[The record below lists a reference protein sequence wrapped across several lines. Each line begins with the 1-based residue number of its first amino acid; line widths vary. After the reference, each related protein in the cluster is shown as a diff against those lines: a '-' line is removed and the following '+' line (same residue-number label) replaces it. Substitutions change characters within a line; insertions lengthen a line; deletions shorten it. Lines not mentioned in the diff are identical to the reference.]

1 MNDDARLEETVDR
14 VIEGGSVPSGA
25 DPAQGS
31 VEEAVAAAT
40 RALVGA
46 ETPPAGLRERL
57 RRDASVFAAAQAPSA
72 DVLSFPAAGNT
83 SRNPENAWFPRRAWG
98 WQIATAAAVVFA
110 AWTGFRSPTSIEPP
124 PPPASTLR
132 AAIAAAND
140 GVRAA
145 FVPGLASHASLEG
158 DVVWSTAKQDGFL
171 RLKGL
176 PANDPQR
183 SQYQLWIVDP
193 ERDAEFPVDGGVF
206 DIPPGSEEAVIRFQ
220 PRLPIGRPVAFV
232 ITQEIPGGV
241 VKSRN
246 PKPVAIAKI

>member
-1 MNDDARLEETVDR
+1 MNDDARLEQTVDR
-14 VIEGGSVPSGA
+14 VIAGESAPPGS
-25 DPAQGS
+25 DPAQAS
-31 VEEAVAAAT
+31 VEAAVAAAT
-40 RALVGA
+40 RAMVGS
-46 ETPPAGLRERL
+46 EPPPAGLRERL
-57 RRDASVFAAAQAPSA
+57 RRDAALFASAQQDPSR
-72 DVLSFPAAGNT
+72 VVSFPAAADAPPTRDNV
-83 SRNPENAWFPRRAWG
+83 WFPRRAWG
-98 WQIATAAAVVFA
+98 WQLAAAAAVAFGL
-110 AWTGFRSPTSIEPP
+110 WNGFRTPTVVQ
-124 PPPASTLR
+124 PPPASVLR
-132 AAIAAAND
+132 ESVAAAPD
-140 GVRAA
+140 GIRAP
-145 FVPGLASHASLEG
+145 FVPGLARYSNLDG
-158 DVVWSTAKQDGFL
+158 DVVWSSAKQDGFL
-171 RLKGL
+171 RLRGL

>member
-1 MNDDARLEETVDR
+1 MNDDAYLEESVDK
-14 VIEGGSVPSGA
+14 VTEGRTSSAGS
-25 DPAQGS
+25 DPKEAS

-40 RALVGA
+40 RALVGS
-46 ETPPAGLRERL
+46 ERPPAALRERL
-57 RRDASVFAAAQAPSA
+57 RRDAALFAAKPA
-72 DVLSFPAAGNT
+72 DSSQVVSFPTAVGASGTRDNT
-83 SRNPENAWFPRRAWG
+83 WFPRRAWG
-98 WQIATAAAVVFA
+98 WQLAAAAAVVFGL
-110 AWTGFRSPTSIEPP
+110 WNGFRT
-124 PPPASTLR
+124 PPAVEPSPASVLR
-132 AAIAAAND
+132 EAVAAAPD
-140 GVRAA
+140 GIRAPFA
-145 FVPGLASHASLEG
+145 PGFERYASLEG
-158 DVVWSTAKQDGFL
+158 DVVWSTVKQDGFL

-206 DIPPGSEEAVIRFQ
+206 DIPAGAEESLVRFQ

-246 PKPVAIAKI
+246 PKPVAIAKL

>member
-1 MNDDARLEETVDR
+1 
-14 VIEGGSVPSGA
+14 
-25 DPAQGS
+25 
-31 VEEAVAAAT
+31 
-40 RALVGA
+40 
-46 ETPPAGLRERL
+46 L
-57 RRDASVFAAAQAPSA
+57 RRDASVFAAAHAGSTK
-72 DVLSFPAAGNT
+72 VVSFPAAGN
-83 SRNPENAWFPRRAWG
+83 SPRNPDNAWFPRRAWG
-98 WQIATAAAVVFA
+98 WQIAAAAAVVFA
-110 AWTGFRSPTSIEPP
+110 AWTGFRNPPSIEPTP
-124 PPPASTLR
+124 TPASDLR
-132 AAIAAAND
+132 TAIVAAND
-140 GVRAA
+140 GLRAA
-145 FVPGLASHASLEG
+145 FVPGLASYASLEG

-176 PANDPQR
+176 PANDPLR

-206 DIPPGSEEAVIRFQ
+206 DIPAGSEEALIRFQ

>member
-1 MNDDARLEETVDR
+1 MKDDARLDETVDK
-14 VIEGGSVPSGA
+14 VTEGRTSPAGA
-25 DPAQGS
+25 DPLEAS

-40 RALVGA
+40 RAFVGSA
-46 ETPPAGLRERL
+46 MPPAGLRERL
-57 RRDASVFAAAQAPSA
+57 RRDAALFTTTQADSSK
-72 DVLSFPAAGNT
+72 VVSFPAAVGASGTRDNV
-83 SRNPENAWFPRRAWG
+83 WFPRRAWG
-98 WQIATAAAVVFA
+98 WQLAAAAAVVFGL
-110 AWTGFRSPTSIEPP
+110 WNGFRTPPAVEPP
-124 PPPASTLR
+124 SATVLR
-132 AAIAAAND
+132 ESVAAAPD
-140 GVRAA
+140 GIRAP
-145 FVPGLASHASLEG
+145 FVPGLALYASLEG

-183 SQYQLWIVDP
+183 TQYQLWIVDP

-206 DIPPGSEEAVIRFQ
+206 DIPTGAEEALIRFQ

-246 PKPVAIAKI
+246 PKPVAIAKL